1 MNGETM
7 RAILIPCTLALLAV
21 GCTSNKPIKTVAP
34 DLGPVDVGA
43 TDPIKTTLIA
53 RNLSNP
59 THISFRPGDGA
70 LTVCDSA
77 NGRVLLVDGK
87 TSILHEG
94 MQTEYWKKI
103 SPTENYYKIG
113 PLFCLWLND
122 AENVVGDGG
131 GADGKEVIKFFG
143 KNPGDTNAL
152 VPTQPDN
159 KADLGEGNFV
169 GAVLSKDGKTI
180 YACSHGNDAKSWIV
194 CIDVKTRK
202 LEHFISSDEAGV
214 EVNAPMQ
221 CLIVRDRLLVLYSG
235 AGGKDDSRV
244 VEYDLKSKRPVDQW
258 ALPGLADSM
267 GIAPIPG
274 KPDEYAVVD
283 NNWNL
288 KSVLKGKLA
297 RVKLAPGKDAEISV
311 LADNLRGPV
320 HCAFGPDG
328 RLYVACLGE
337 MFDASNGEVIA
348 VSGIK

>member
-1 MNGETM
+1 M
-7 RAILIPCTLALLAV
+7 RIKLIPLAALLFA
-21 GCTSNKPIKTVAP
+21 GCVANTPQKTVAP
-34 DLGPVDVGA
+34 DLAPVDVGA
-43 TDPIKTTLIA
+43 AEPLKTTLVA

-77 NGRVLLVDGK
+77 NGRVLLIDAK
-87 TSILHEG
+87 TAVLAES

-113 PLFCLWLND
+113 PLFCLWLGE
-122 AENVVGDGG
+122 AEYAIGDGG
-131 GADGKEVIKFFG
+131 GPDGKEVVKFFG
-143 KNPGDTNAL
+143 KSAGETNAL
-152 VPTQPDN
+152 APTQPDN

-169 GAVLSKDGKTI
+169 GPVRSKDGKTI
-180 YACSHGNDAKSWIV
+180 YAASHGNDAKSWIV
-194 CIDVKTRK
+194 SIDVKTRK

-235 AGGKDDSRV
+235 AGGKDDSRA
-244 VEYDLKSKRPVDQW
+244 VEYDLKSRKPVDQW
-258 ALPGLADSM
+258 ALPGLADAM

-283 NNWNL
+283 NNWDL
-288 KSVLKGKLA
+288 KSVKKGKLA
-297 RVKLAPGKDAEISV
+297 RVKLAPGKDAEIKV

-328 RLYVACLGE
+328 RLYIACLGT
-337 MFDASNGEVIA
+337 MFDETNGEVIA
-348 VSGIK
+348 VSGIR

>member
-1 MNGETM
+1 M
-7 RAILIPCTLALLAV
+7 RTKLIPLAALVLA
-21 GCTSNKPIKTVAP
+21 GCVVNTPQKTVAP

-43 TDPIKTTLIA
+43 AEPLKTTLIA

-59 THISFRPGDGA
+59 THVSFRPGDGA

-77 NGRVLLVDGK
+77 NGRVLLIDGK
-87 TSILHEG
+87 TAVLQEG
-94 MQTEYWKKI
+94 MATEFWKKI

-113 PLFCLWLND
+113 PLFCLWLGE
-122 AENVVGDGG
+122 AEYAIGDGG
-131 GADGKEVIKFFG
+131 GADGKELVKFFG
-143 KNPGDTNAL
+143 KAAGDTNAL
-152 VPTQPDN
+152 APTQPDN
-159 KADLGEGNFV
+159 KLDLGEGNFV
-169 GAVLSKDGKTI
+169 GPVLSKDGKTI
-180 YACSHGNDAKSWIV
+180 YAASHGNDAKSWIV
-194 CIDVKTRK
+194 SIDVKTRK

-244 VEYDLKSKRPVDQW
+244 VEYDLKSKKPVDQW
-258 ALPGLADSM
+258 ALPGLADAM

-283 NNWNL
+283 NNWDL
-288 KSVLKGKLA
+288 KSVKKGKLA
-297 RVKLAPGKDAEISV
+297 RVKLAPGKDAEIKV

-328 RLYVACLGE
+328 RLYVACLGT
-337 MFDASNGEVIA
+337 MFDETNGEVIA
-348 VSGIK
+348 VSGIR